1 MSSAY
6 IDWPVMVTS
15 GVHLIRN
22 DEELH
27 VRTEELLS
35 LASKSNRT
43 PEEEEAV
50 GLLEL
55 LVTAYEDQHY
65 PIHVEMTPV
74 EALKA
79 LMEESGLKQR
89 DLIPEV
95 GSEALVSMIL
105 AGKRNLTVSQIQKLS
120 ARFRVSPELFMPSPV
135 THQMHPMQAY
145 ARAAD

>member
-1 MSSAY
+1 
-6 IDWPVMVTS
+6 MVPS

-27 VRTEELLS
+27 VRTEELLA
-35 LASKSNRT
+35 LATKSSRT

-55 LVTAYEDQHY
+55 LVTAYEDRHY
-65 PIHVEMTPV
+65 PIHVEMTPA

-89 DLIPEV
+89 DLIPEI

-105 AGKRNLTVSQIQKLS
+105 AGKRNLTVPQIQKLS
-120 ARFRVSPELFMPSPV
+120 ARFHVSPELFLAAPV
-135 THQMHPMQAY
+135 EHRMDHY